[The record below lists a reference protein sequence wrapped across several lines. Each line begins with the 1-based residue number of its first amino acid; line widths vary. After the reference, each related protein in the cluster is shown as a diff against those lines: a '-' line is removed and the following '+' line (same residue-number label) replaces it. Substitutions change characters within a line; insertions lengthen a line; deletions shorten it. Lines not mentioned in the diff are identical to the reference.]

1 MITKESSFELDN
13 IDWCLLDLLREN
25 ARLTFAELG
34 RQVHLS
40 LAAVAERVRKL
51 EEHGIISGY
60 HVALNAHRLDFTV
73 QAFLHVTS
81 TKENCARVVSLAQT
95 LPEVREAYRVTGSE
109 SYLLKV
115 YTGSIAHLEELID
128 QFLAVADVTTSLIL
142 STPVQKPALERITD
156 MAYSSKETC

>member
-1 MITKESSFELDN
+1 MITKVSSFELDE

-60 HVALNAHRLDFTV
+60 HVALNARRLDLTV
-73 QAFLHVTS
+73 QAFLRVTS
-81 TKENCARVVSLAQT
+81 TKENCARVVALAQT

-109 SYLLKV
+109 SYLVKV
-115 YTGSIAHLEELID
+115 YAVSIAHLEELIN

-142 STPVQKPALERITD
+142 STPVQKPAFERI
-156 MAYSSKETC
+156 SKIAHSYEETR

>member
-1 MITKESSFELDN
+1 MSTKESSPELDE

-25 ARLTFAELG
+25 ARVTFAELG

-60 HVALNAHRLDFTV
+60 HVALNARRLDLSV
-73 QAFLHVTS
+73 QAFLRITC
-81 TKENCARVVSLAQT
+81 TKENCARVVELAQT
-95 LPEVREAYRVTGSE
+95 LPEVRETYRVTGNE
-109 SYLLKV
+109 SYLVKV
-115 YTGSIAHLEELID
+115 YAVSVAHLEDLID

-142 STPVQKPALERITD
+142 STSIQKPALERIPGIV
-156 MAYSSKETC
+156 YRSRETC

>member
-1 MITKESSFELDN
+1 MITRESLPVLDD
-13 IDWCLLDLLREN
+13 IDWSLLDLLREN

-40 LAAVAERVRKL
+40 LAAVAERVHKL
-51 EEHGIISGY
+51 EEHGIIRGY
-60 HVALNAHRLDFTV
+60 HVVLDAQRLDYTV

-81 TKENCARVVSLAQT
+81 KKDDCARVVALAQA

-115 YTGSIAHLEELID
+115 YTTSIAHLERLID
-128 QFLAVADVTTSLIL
+128 QFLAIADVMTSLIL
-142 STPVQKPALERITD
+142 STPVQKPALERIID
-156 MAYSSKETC
+156 GRSLSQETA